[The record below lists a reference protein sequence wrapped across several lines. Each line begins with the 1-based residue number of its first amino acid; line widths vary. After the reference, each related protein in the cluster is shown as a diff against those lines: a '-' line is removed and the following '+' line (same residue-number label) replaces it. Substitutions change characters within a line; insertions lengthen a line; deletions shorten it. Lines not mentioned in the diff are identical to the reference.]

1 MTISMANLRSR
12 RTLAGVT
19 LTAACIAVSVP
30 AATAATTAARP
41 AVPSCATNQVKAAM
55 GSSDG
60 TAGAVYTS
68 VDFTNVSALTCTL
81 YGYPGI
87 SLADG
92 APYTQIGQSAG
103 WNAAS
108 APTLIT
114 LAPGATASAV
124 LKIADAYNFPSGS
137 CDPTP
142 TSYVVVYPPNTG
154 TPIHLKYSAITC
166 ADRATQTMTVNSVR
180 SGLAGD

>member
-1 MTISMANLRSR
+1 MTIKMVNLRSR

-30 AATAATTAARP
+30 AATAATAAVRP
-41 AVPSCATNQVKAAM
+41 AVPACATNQLKAAM
-55 GSSDG
+55 GESEGS
-60 TAGAVYTS
+60 AGAVYTS
-68 VDFTNVSALTCTL
+68 VDFTNVSGLTCSL

-87 SLADG
+87 SLSDG
-92 APYTQIGQSAG
+92 SPYTQIGLSAG

-108 APTLIT
+108 PPATVT
-114 LAPGATASAV
+114 LAPGATGSAV
-124 LKIADAYNFPSGS
+124 LKIADAYNFPSGT

-154 TPIHLKYSAITC
+154 VPIHLKYPAVTC
-166 ADRATQTMTVNSVR
+166 AGSVQTLTVNAVR
-180 SGLAGD
+180 LGTGS